1 LIQTKKYPKN
11 LTKSTIMD
19 PTKIKLPPVFKPPI
33 VSAYLLQVP
42 SNMNDLKIKSNTN
55 AEILEQKIQYPTSA
69 LSLIHK
75 IKTIAPPP
83 SLIKPPTNVMK
94 NFVNKTNSNINN
106 NTMVTAATNMTIN
119 NATTPSINNN
129 ANDGGT
135 TRCNK
140 FELGLLDKHL
150 PIANMIFMST
160 YLKEFCIGFCA
171 SIIASICLQ
180 PLDALR
186 TIQIIN
192 KASIF
197 DTLRSIYYRQG
208 IGQFYRTTTINA
220 LAFGTTYGIYF
231 PINEY
236 LKTSNPFN
244 VEGVYMKYFMATIPP
259 TLISLTIVNPLW
271 VIKSNQA
278 ASFDNNCSITDSA
291 RYIYKINGIC
301 GFYSGLLFG
310 YLNSING
317 IITFT
322 IYDIMKYQ
330 FGTATI
336 LQYIIYSSI
345 AKTCAYL
352 TTFPILSLRIRQQV
366 NQLSFLTNIRSALND
381 PILVLYYGLCVT
393 LLQNIPKL
401 ALTMTIYETIVKCV

>member
-1 LIQTKKYPKN
+1 
-11 LTKSTIMD
+11 MD

-42 SNMNDLKIKSNTN
+42 SNMNGLKINFNTN
-55 AEILEQKIQYPTSA
+55 AEILEQKIQYPTST

-75 IKTIAPPP
+75 IKTIAPPSLTKP
-83 SLIKPPTNVMK
+83 STNIMK
-94 NFVNKTNSNINN
+94 NFVNKTNNN
-106 NTMVTAATNMTIN
+106 NMMVTTTNMTIN
-119 NATTPSINNN
+119 NATIPSINNIN
-129 ANDGGT
+129 ADDGI

-140 FELGLLDKHL
+140 FELGLFDKHL

-197 DTLRSIYYRQG
+197 DTLRSMYYRQG

-220 LAFGTTYGIYF
+220 LAYGTTYGIYF

-271 VIKSNQA
+271 VIKSIQA
-278 ASFDNNCSITDSA
+278 ASFDNNCSITDSV

-352 TTFPILSLRIRQQV
+352 TTFPILSLRIRQQA

-381 PILVLYYGLCVT
+381 PIIVLYYGLGVT

-401 ALTMTIYETIVKCV
+401 ALTMTLYENIVKCV